1 MTMPAAVEAWRARTS
16 PGAQALLA
24 LGALAIVAV
33 LAWLLVLDPLARD
46 LASTEAALGDMQ
58 AKLAQSRKHSD
69 ELAGL
74 AQAPPR
80 TAETDARGAVER
92 TLAQQ
97 GLRPAVTA
105 LQAKDRR
112 IEITFEAIDFAAL
125 TRLVDALGREA
136 RVYPVEA
143 LLATR
148 TAPGSVRAE
157 VAFAP

>member
-1 MTMPAAVEAWRARTS
+1 MQLFTAYQHGKPVGRIS
-16 PGAQALLA
+16 AQ
-24 LGALAIVAV
+24 I
-33 LAWLLVLDPLARD
+33 
-46 LASTEAALGDMQ
+46 
-58 AKLAQSRKHSD
+58 D
-69 ELAGL
+69 ELRTERYADATGHFGVLEGYVVTRASLGL
-74 AQAPPR
+74 PPAR
-80 TAETDARGAVER
+80 IYDARGAVER

-112 IEITFEAIDFAAL
+112 VEITFEAIDFAAL